1 MIQIGDIVEIQDR
14 TGVEPYV
21 IDGERYTVIDVQES
35 GTLKIADNETTAF
48 IPQSQ
53 VKKVKVID

>member
-1 MIQIGDIVEIQDR
+1 MIKIGDIVEIQDR

-21 IDGERYTVIDVQES
+21 IDGEKYRVIDVQES
-35 GTLKIADNETTAF
+35 GTLKIADSDTTVF